1 MRGQW
6 PLVRAGWQCTLG
18 SGGSHGED
26 FTRRRY
32 HRVGSVDKGGHTSYH
47 PFLCYMTIANAEDI
61 YRGAPRRH
69 LGAMLG
75 LILEQFD
82 GPWAILEPQ
91 WGHLGPSSRP
101 RGPLW
106 GLLGPSCGG
115 GGPMHGQWPLVR
127 AGSQC
132 TLGSRR

>member
-82 GPWAILEPQ
+82 GPWGPSWSHSGAISGRAADLGGHFGVS
-91 WGHLGPSSRP
+91 WGHLVEGAGPCMAN
-101 RGPLW
+101 GPLCAQDRSA
-106 GLLGPSCGG
+106 L
-115 GGPMHGQWPLVR
+115 
-127 AGSQC
+127 
-132 TLGSRR
+132 